1 MEKVSKIIKRIEEFA
16 PLNTMQ
22 KWDNSGW
29 QINLGIEDTNRILL
43 ALDVTQSTVDEAINK
58 KCDLILSHHPIF
70 FNSIKTIESPF
81 IIKAIQN
88 NIQVY
93 SAHTNLDIAQGGVSE
108 YLAEK
113 CGFTDLDTAFEFI
126 KYKQFDEEKNF
137 SKLVSTLKTIFSLPS
152 VRVVNSQR
160 KTYKSIA
167 FCSGS
172 GAEYIQDLEKIGI
185 DVFITG
191 DLKHHQALNATNMT
205 IVDLGHFHSE
215 RFVVEIFENI
225 LKNED
230 VEVIAAVEKP
240 AWELI

>member
-1 MEKVSKIIKRIEEFA
+1 MEKVTKIIKRIEEFA

-43 ALDVTQSTVDEAINK
+43 ALDVTPSTVDEAINK

-70 FNSIKTIESPF
+70 FNSIKTIETPF

-137 SKLVSTLKTIFSLPS
+137 SKLISTLKTIFSLPS

-191 DLKHHQALNATNMT
+191 DLKHHQALNAKNMT

>member
-1 MEKVSKIIKRIEEFA
+1 MEKVNKIIKKIEEFA
-16 PLNTMQ
+16 PISTCQ

-29 QINLGIEDTNRILL
+29 QINLGIENTSKILL
-43 ALDVTQSTVDEAINK
+43 ALDVTPSAVDEAIKK
-58 KCDLILSHHPIF
+58 KCDLILSHHPVF
-70 FNSIKTIESPF
+70 FNSIKSIEAPY
-81 IIKAIQN
+81 IIKAIKN
-88 NIQVY
+88 NIQIY

-113 CGFTDLDTAFEFI
+113 CGFTELDTAFEFI
-126 KYKQFDEEKNF
+126 KYKQFDKEKNF
-137 SKLVSTLKTIFSLPS
+137 SKLISTIKTVFGLPS
-152 VRVVNSQR
+152 VKVVNSKR

-172 GAEYIQDLEKIGI
+172 GAEFIPELEKIGI

-191 DLKHHQALNATNMT
+191 DLKHHQALSANNIT
-205 IVDLGHFHSE
+205 IIDLGHFHSE
-215 RFVVEIFENI
+215 RFVSEIFQNI

-230 VEVIAAVEKP
+230 VEIIPATEKP

>member
-1 MEKVSKIIKRIEEFA
+1 MEKVSKIIRKIEEFA
-16 PLNTMQ
+16 PLSTMQ

-29 QINLGIEDTNRILL
+29 QINLGIEDTNKIML
-43 ALDVTQSTVDEAINK
+43 ALDVTPSTVEEAIAK
-58 KCDLILSHHPIF
+58 KCDMILSHHPVF
-70 FNSIKTIESPF
+70 FAPIKTIDSPF
-81 IIKAIQN
+81 IIKAVQN
-88 NIQVY
+88 NIQIY

-113 CGFTDLDTAFEFI
+113 CGFTELDTAFEFI
-126 KYKQFDEEKNF
+126 KYKQFDNEMNF

-152 VRVVNSQR
+152 VRVVNSDR

-172 GAEYIQDLEKIGI
+172 GAEFIQDLEKIGI

-191 DLKHHQALNATNMT
+191 DLKHHQALNANKMT
-205 IVDLGHFHSE
+205 IIDLGHFHSE

-225 LKNED
+225 LKDED
-230 VEVIAAVEKP
+230 VEIIAAIEKP

>member
-1 MEKVSKIIKRIEEFA
+1 MEQVSKIIKRIEDFA

-29 QINLGIEDTNRILL
+29 QINTGKKETSRVLL
-43 ALDVTQSTVDEAINK
+43 TLDVTPSTIDEAVNK
-58 KCDLILSHHPIF
+58 KCDLIISHHPVF
-70 FNSIKTIESPF
+70 FNGIKVINSPY

-88 NIQVY
+88 NIQIY

-113 CGFTDLDTAFEFI
+113 CGFSELDTAFEFI
-126 KYKQFDEEKNF
+126 KYKKFEKEQNF
-137 SKLVSTLKTIFSLPS
+137 SKLISKLKTVFCLPS
-152 VRVVNSQR
+152 VKVVNGDR
-160 KTYKSIA
+160 KKYDSIA

-172 GAEYIQDLEKIGI
+172 GAEFIPDLEKIGI

-191 DLKHHQALNATNMT
+191 DLKHHQALSAAEMT
-205 IVDLGHFHSE
+205 VIDLGHFHSE
-215 RFVVEIFENI
+215 RFVVEIFEKI
-225 LKNED
+225 LKNDDIE
-230 VEVIAAVEKP
+230 IITATEKP

>member
-43 ALDVTQSTVDEAINK
+43 ALDVTPSTVDEAINK
-58 KCDLILSHHPIF
+58 KCDLIISHHPIF

-137 SKLVSTLKTIFSLPS
+137 SKLISTLKTIFSLPS

-172 GAEYIQDLEKIGI
+172 GAEYIQELEKIGI

>member
-43 ALDVTQSTVDEAINK
+43 ALDVTPSTVDEAINK

-70 FNSIKTIESPF
+70 FNLIKTIESPF

>member
-1 MEKVSKIIKRIEEFA
+1 MEKVNKIIKRIEEFA
-16 PLNTMQ
+16 PLTTMQ
-22 KWDNSGW
+22 AWDNSGW
-29 QINLGIEDTNRILL
+29 QINLGIEDTKKILV
-43 ALDVTQSTVDEAINK
+43 ALDVTPSTVDEAIDK
-58 KCDLILSHHPIF
+58 KCDLILSHHPVF
-70 FNSIKTIESPF
+70 FTSIKSIHSPY

-88 NIQVY
+88 NIQIY

-113 CGFTDLDTAFEFI
+113 CGFKDLDTAFEFI
-126 KYKQFDEEKNF
+126 KYKQFRKEENF
-137 SKLVSTLKTIFSLPS
+137 SKLISTLKTIFSLPS
-152 VRVVNSQR
+152 VRVVNSKR
-160 KTYKSIA
+160 KTYRSIA

-191 DLKHHQALNATNMT
+191 DLKHHQALNANKMT
-205 IVDLGHFHSE
+205 IIDLGHFHSE
-215 RFVVEIFENI
+215 KIVVEIFENL

-230 VEVIAAVEKP
+230 VEVFAAVEKP

>member
-1 MEKVSKIIKRIEEFA
+1 MEQVNRIIKKIEDFA

-29 QINLGIEDTNRILL
+29 QINLGNKQTSGVLL
-43 ALDVTQSTVDEAINK
+43 TLDVTPYTVDEAINK
-58 KCDLILSHHPIF
+58 KCDLIISHHPVF
-70 FNSIKTIESPF
+70 FNSIKVINSPF

-88 NIQVY
+88 NIQIY

-126 KYKQFDEEKNF
+126 KYKKFDEEQNF
-137 SKLVSTLKTIFSLPS
+137 SKLISKLKTVFCLPS
-152 VRVVNSQR
+152 IKVVNGNR
-160 KTYKSIA
+160 KTYSSIA

-172 GAEYIQDLEKIGI
+172 GAEFIPNLEEIGI

-191 DLKHHQALNATNMT
+191 DLKHHQALSATNMT
-205 IVDLGHFHSE
+205 VIDLGHFHSE
-215 RFVVEIFENI
+215 RFVVEIFNNI
-225 LKNED
+225 LKDED
-230 VEVIAAVEKP
+230 VRIYSATEKP

>member
-1 MEKVSKIIKRIEEFA
+1 MEKVSKIIKKIEEFA
-16 PLNTMQ
+16 PLETMQ

-43 ALDVTQSTVDEAINK
+43 ALDVTNSTVDEAINK
-58 KCDLILSHHPIF
+58 KCDMIISHHPVF
-70 FNSIKTIESPF
+70 FNPIKEIDSPY

-126 KYKQFDEEKNF
+126 KYKKFNEEKNF
-137 SKLVSTLKTIFSLPS
+137 SKLAATLKTIFSLPS
-152 VRVVNSQR
+152 IRVVNSHR
-160 KTYKSIA
+160 KSYSSIA

-172 GAEYIQDLEKIGI
+172 GAEYIQELEKIGI

-191 DLKHHQALNATNMT
+191 DLKHHQALSAKDMT
-205 IVDLGHFHSE
+205 IIDLGHFQSE
-215 RFVVEIFENI
+215 RFVVDIFKNM
-225 LKNED
+225 LKDED
-230 VEVIAAVEKP
+230 VEVIAATEKP

>member
-1 MEKVSKIIKRIEEFA
+1 MEKVSKIIKKIEEFA
-16 PLNTMQ
+16 PLETMQ

-43 ALDVTQSTVDEAINK
+43 ALDVTNSTVDEAINK
-58 KCDLILSHHPIF
+58 KCDMIISHHPVF
-70 FNSIKTIESPF
+70 FNPIKEIDSPY

-126 KYKQFDEEKNF
+126 KYKKFNEEKNF
-137 SKLVSTLKTIFSLPS
+137 SKLAATLKTIFSLPS
-152 VRVVNSQR
+152 IRVVNSHR
-160 KTYKSIA
+160 KSYSSIA

-172 GAEYIQDLEKIGI
+172 GAEYIQELEKIGI

-191 DLKHHQALNATNMT
+191 DLKHHQALSAKDMT
-205 IVDLGHFHSE
+205 IIDLGHFQSE
-215 RFVVEIFENI
+215 RFVVDIFKNT
-225 LKNED
+225 LKDED
-230 VEVIAAVEKP
+230 VEVIAATEKP

>member
-29 QINLGIEDTNRILL
+29 QINLGIEDTNKILL
-43 ALDVTQSTVDEAINK
+43 ALDVTPSTVDEAINK

-70 FNSIKTIESPF
+70 FNSIKAIESPF

-93 SAHTNLDIAQGGVSE
+93 SAHTNLDVAQGGVSE

-137 SKLVSTLKTIFSLPS
+137 SKLISTLKTIFSLPS

>member
-43 ALDVTQSTVDEAINK
+43 ALDVTPSTVDEAINK

-137 SKLVSTLKTIFSLPS
+137 SKLISTLKTIFSLPS

-172 GAEYIQDLEKIGI
+172 GAEYIQELEKIGI

-230 VEVIAAVEKP
+230 VEVIAAFEKP

>member
-1 MEKVSKIIKRIEEFA
+1 MENVNKIIKKIEEFA

-29 QINLGIEDTNRILL
+29 QINLGIEDVHKVMLT
-43 ALDVTQSTVDEAINK
+43 LDVTNSIVKEAVRK
-58 KCDLILSHHPIF
+58 KCDLIISHHPVF
-70 FNSIKTIESPF
+70 FHDIKVIESKF
-81 IIKAIQN
+81 IINAIQH

-93 SAHTNLDIAQGGVSE
+93 SAHTNLDTAHGGVTE

-126 KYKQFDEEKNF
+126 KYKTFERDRSF
-137 SKLVSTLKTIFSLPS
+137 SKLISLLKTMFNLASI
-152 VRVVNSQR
+152 RVVNSQR

-167 FCSGS
+167 FCAGS
-172 GAEYIQDLEKIGI
+172 GADYVQDLEKIGI

-191 DLKHHQALNATNMT
+191 DLRHHQALNADKMT
-205 IVDLGHFHSE
+205 VIDLGHFHSE
-215 RFVVEIFENI
+215 RFVVEIFKNI
-225 LKNED
+225 LKDLE
-230 VEVIAAVEKP
+230 VEIYSATEKP

>member
-1 MEKVSKIIKRIEEFA
+1 MEKVSKIIRKIEEFA
-16 PLNTMQ
+16 PLSTMQ

-29 QINLGIEDTNRILL
+29 QINLGIEDTNKIML
-43 ALDVTQSTVDEAINK
+43 ALDVTPSTVKEAITK
-58 KCDLILSHHPIF
+58 KCDMILSHHPVF
-70 FNSIKTIESPF
+70 FAPIKTIESPF
-81 IIKAIQN
+81 IIKAVQN
-88 NIQVY
+88 NIQIY
-93 SAHTNLDIAQGGVSE
+93 SAHTNLDIVQGGVSE

-113 CGFTDLDTAFEFI
+113 CGFTELDTAFEFI
-126 KYKQFDEEKNF
+126 KYKQFDNEMNF

-152 VRVVNSQR
+152 VRVVNSDR

-172 GAEYIQDLEKIGI
+172 GAEFIQDLEKIGI

-191 DLKHHQALNATNMT
+191 DLKHHQALNANKMT
-205 IVDLGHFHSE
+205 IIDLGHFHSE

-225 LKNED
+225 LKDED
-230 VEVIAAVEKP
+230 VEIIAAIEKP

>member
-43 ALDVTQSTVDEAINK
+43 ALDVTPSTVDEAINK

-137 SKLVSTLKTIFSLPS
+137 SKLISTLKTIFSLPS

-172 GAEYIQDLEKIGI
+172 GAEYIQELEKIGI

>member
-1 MEKVSKIIKRIEEFA
+1 MEQVSKIIKRIEDFA

-29 QINLGIEDTNRILL
+29 QINTGKKETSRVMLT
-43 ALDVTQSTVDEAINK
+43 LDVTPSTIDEAVNK
-58 KCDLILSHHPIF
+58 KCDLIISHHPVF
-70 FNSIKTIESPF
+70 FNGIKVINSPY

-88 NIQVY
+88 NIQIY

-113 CGFTDLDTAFEFI
+113 CGFSELDTAFEFI
-126 KYKQFDEEKNF
+126 KYKKFEKGQNF
-137 SKLVSTLKTIFSLPS
+137 SKLISKLKTVFCLPS
-152 VRVVNSQR
+152 VKVVNGNR
-160 KTYKSIA
+160 KTYDSIA

-172 GAEYIQDLEKIGI
+172 GAEFIPDLEEIGI

-191 DLKHHQALNATNMT
+191 DLKHHQALSAAEMT
-205 IVDLGHFHSE
+205 VIDLGHFHSE
-215 RFVVEIFENI
+215 RFVVEIFEKI
-225 LKNED
+225 LKNDDIE
-230 VEVIAAVEKP
+230 IITATEKP